1 MLRILLV
8 DDESPARQELRYIL
22 DSLVKNAAII
32 EASSGEHAMQLIA
45 LEDIDIAFIDI
56 NMHGMDGITLS
67 QEISKFDDSIR
78 FVFAT
83 AYDQYAIKAF
93 ELNAVDYV
101 LKPFEE
107 NRIKITVERLLND
120 IERKKNMEREQPVY
134 TPPEKPLKKITVW
147 VNGRALLVDI
157 QNVAYIAAE
166 DRGSLIK
173 TAGGVYS
180 TKETLCYFERKLE
193 KANFLRVHRGYLINP
208 EQVSEIQPWFNN
220 TYMVKMTGFE
230 KDEIPVS
237 RNYVKRFKEIFD
249 L

>member
-8 DDESPARQELRYIL
+8 DDETPARQELKYIL
-22 DSLVKNAAII
+22 NSLLKHAAII
-32 EASSGEHAMQLIA
+32 EASSGEHAMQIIA
-45 LEDIDIAFIDI
+45 QEDIDIAFIDI

-67 QEISKFDDSIR
+67 QEINKFDDSIR

-120 IERKKNMEREQPVY
+120 IEKKKNTEKETAY

-147 VNGRALLVDI
+147 VNGRAHLIDI

-173 TAGGVYS
+173 TAGGVYNS
-180 TKETLCYFERKLE
+180 KETLCYFERKLE
-193 KANFLRVHRGYLINP
+193 KDNFLRVHRGYLINP

-220 TYMVKMTGFE
+220 TYMIKMAGFE